1 MIDGNTSSTCFASAS
16 IFYARLVRK
25 EGKWECPKCVIY
37 SLFFISSCSPQMM
50 DDCRKYFFSSS
61 KSVIGQLWKTYKIA
75 DASFV
80 ASEIVLEDLFFS
92 LQQKKQTKG
101 TKKG

>member
-1 MIDGNTSSTCFASAS
+1 MIAGN
-16 IFYARLVRK
+16 
-25 EGKWECPKCVIY
+25 
-37 SLFFISSCSPQMM
+37 
-50 DDCRKYFFSSS
+50 FFSSS